1 MKIYTEI
8 LGNLSAPEW
17 SERAKNARK
26 EYIDLDQW
34 TAQKSRFVVKSDQS
48 NEYAVALKRHSQ
60 LLNGDIIDY
69 QPHENKIVAIRIQ
82 LSDVLVIDLSGLS
95 REKPETIIHISVE
108 LGHAIG
114 NQHWPAVV
122 KGTKVYVPLTV
133 DKKVMDCVM
142 RTHHIEGIS
151 YSFQPGSEIIPY
163 LAPHEIRRLFG
174 GTGPDSDVHH
184 HPENAH
190 THMHTH
196 TYEHAHAHVDGH
208 EHEHAQTGGHENMHT
223 HPHTH
228 SYGHEHEHEHA
239 DGQEHTHMHT
249 HVH

>member
-8 LGNLSAPEW
+8 LGNLYAPEW
-17 SERAKNARK
+17 SEAAKKARK

-34 TAQKSRFVVKSDQS
+34 TAQKSRFVIKSDQS

-60 LLNGDIIDY
+60 LLDGDIIEY
-69 QPHENKIVAIRIQ
+69 LPEENKIVAIRIQ
-82 LSDVLVIDLSGLS
+82 LSDVLVIDLSGLA

-133 DKKVMDCVM
+133 DKKVMDSVM
-142 RTHHIEGIS
+142 RTHHIEDIT

-184 HPENAH
+184 HHESAH
-190 THMHTH
+190 THMHEH
-196 TYEHAHAHVDGH
+196 TYEHAHQH
-208 EHEHAQTGGHENMHT
+208 EHENGRTDAH
-223 HPHTH
+223 
-228 SYGHEHEHEHA
+228 
-239 DGQEHTHMHT
+239 EHTHAHA
-249 HVH
+249 H